1 MAIRRITE
9 AYGQGNI
16 LVNGQK
22 IEWSNTSAEGAL
34 TIYTELAAGLGV
46 RRLNAFWTAACIADE
61 AQILSLRIDS
71 VGDNLFHTES
81 GFTISFKQEGQ
92 PEVLRL
98 VGQPVDI
105 SQPQDLG
112 TQWTHPDPSQRL
124 ELTPLA
130 HDSSQSDL
138 EDELIQ
144 IEALRSQRHDLQKL
158 IGQKKHRVHQLLRDD
173 FVELCSMITKCDS
186 IRCLFRTI
194 ANKLSDYARIV
205 SVHCL
210 HHHPKQTASSGDITK
225 QVEGPSTSDESEAP
239 TDGSGSVPTT
249 LEGNDDEPGV
259 SHHDEISSTPV
270 IHHENASHS
279 PIPSHT
285 RQVSPTSTPSNHAND
300 LLPPTPSYNTTSI
313 SSQSNYDLHPQY
325 YLLIRILPLLLL
337 VTIVGGFVFISLL
350 YFKLLCASDRC
361 RARRSACREERR
373 TRRAYRRAARQHSWR
388 NWWNRY
394 RRPSCNG
401 DYEEKRTL
409 LLEQEGILEDA
420 MQHHINHLVTEHES
434 RSDIACAEEGRA
446 RFCHQN
452 STLQQQYPT
461 YGNAIDFAATSLA
474 SSSSSSSP
482 SSSSSSSSSP
492 SAPSSSS
499 SATTPSFR
507 TFHSNPLPR
516 LSSRASSP
524 SSHSSHSHLPPPSYD
539 QELGDDIDV
548 VDGFTYSPTF
558 GAGQNISYSHSHIL
572 IDGYGEREGDD
583 TTPDSSVVDCSPRM
597 SFDTGRSTYTITTV
611 GKDTD

>member
-1 MAIRRITE
+1 MVIRRTTE
-9 AYGQGNI
+9 ACGQGDV
-16 LVNGQK
+16 LVNGQQ
-22 IEWSNTSAEGAL
+22 IQWSNASAEGVI
-34 TIYTELAAGLGV
+34 TIQTELATGLGV
-46 RRLNAFWTAACIADE
+46 RRLNAFWTVACIADD
-61 AQILSLRIDS
+61 AQILSLRIDP
-71 VGDNLFHTES
+71 VRGNLFNAES

-112 TQWTHPDPSQRL
+112 SQWTHPDPSQRL
-124 ELTPLA
+124 KLVPVA

-144 IEALRSQRHDLQKL
+144 IEALRLQRHDLQKL

-173 FVELCSMITKCDS
+173 FVELCSMIKKCDS

-210 HHHPKQTASSGDITK
+210 HHHPQQTASSGEITK
-225 QVEGPSTSDESEAP
+225 QVEGTITSDESEAP
-239 TDGSGSVPTT
+239 VDGSGSVPTT
-249 LEGNDDEPGV
+249 LEGNDDEPDV
-259 SHHDEISSTPV
+259 SYHDEIPSTPV

-279 PIPSHT
+279 PSPSQT
-285 RQVSPTSTPSNHAND
+285 REVSPTSAPSHHAHD
-300 LLPPTPSYNTTSI
+300 LPSPTPSYNTTSV
-313 SSQSNYDLHPQY
+313 SSQSTYDLHPQY

-337 VTIVGGFVFISLL
+337 VTIVGGFIFITLL
-350 YFKLLCASDRC
+350 YFKVLCASDRC
-361 RARRSACREERR
+361 RARRSASREERR

-388 NWWNRY
+388 KWWNRY
-394 RRPSCNG
+394 RRPNCTS

-409 LLEQEGILEDA
+409 LLEQEGVLEDA
-420 MQHHINHLVTEHES
+420 MQQHIHHLVVEHES
-434 RSDIACAEEGRA
+434 ESDIARAEEGRA
-446 RFCHQN
+446 RFHHQN
-452 STLQQQYPT
+452 SRLQQQYSR
-461 YGNAIDFAATSLA
+461 YGNAIESAATTLA
-474 SSSSSSSP
+474 SSSSSSSSY
-482 SSSSSSSSSP
+482 SSF
-492 SAPSSSS
+492 SSS
-499 SATTPSFR
+499 SAPPPPPPPSLATTHSFR
-507 TFHSNPLPR
+507 TFQSDPLPR
-516 LSSRASSP
+516 LPSRPCSP

-558 GAGQNISYSHSHIL
+558 GSGHNLTYSHSHIL
-572 IDGYGEREGDD
+572 VDGYVEREGDD

-597 SFDTGRSTYTITTV
+597 SFDTGRSTFTVPAV
-611 GKDTD
+611 GKERD